1 MSKLNKGK
9 VVMNK
14 SVIHTIRQED
24 LNPDGTLRS
33 DFVLD
38 VLKGSVKDQGIDP
51 NRVGFIPV
59 TETPEGPM
67 SVPHKIYCDKEYTLV
82 YKSDK
87 KPKRKVIKKLN
98 GSKLLMYIEKFDS
111 SYQQLLKD
119 NPNEN
124 INELRQ
130 FHNELTMGVLETW
143 GHQQLGLDVKHPFI
157 SKEIKR
163 DVKKGSDRSLTSV
176 YGWFGKKLSIEN
188 EEKEFSKG
196 CDISTIEV
204 TKSITT
210 DEDIKEMIPSIP
222 DQISK
227 KP

>member
-1 MSKLNKGK
+1 MLIIIIKIKKYIHPFLKYIFNELN
-9 VVMNK
+9 NIFFHI
-14 SVIHTIRQED
+14 S
-24 LNPDGTLRS
+24 
-33 DFVLD
+33 
-38 VLKGSVKDQGIDP
+38 
-51 NRVGFIPV
+51 NR
-59 TETPEGPM
+59 
-67 SVPHKIYCDKEYTLV
+67 
-82 YKSDK
+82 
-87 KPKRKVIKKLN
+87 PKRKVIKKLN

-119 NPNEN
+119 NPNQN

-130 FHNELTMGVLETW
+130 FHKELTMGVLETW

-163 DVKKGSDRSLTSV
+163 DVKKGSDRSLTLV

-204 TKSITT
+204 TESITT

-222 DQISK
+222 DHMIPDLK
-227 KP
+227 KYGKNTWSFS